1 MMGKSFAFIGIFM
14 FAMALQSS
22 YAENKNEINNDIL
35 MLQVRDTLLPIKVIS
50 TDKMNIMLDFQK
62 ELIALQWKGLNRDD
76 RTVQLTDSTGKIYEE
91 KQMFAGS
98 TIIYFETQTLY
109 EGNYI
114 IKVSDQPEWIY
125 KNIKII
131 KPE

>member
-1 MMGKSFAFIGIFM
+1 MIVKGFLSIVIIIFAFAFQY
-14 FAMALQSS
+14 AS
-22 YAENKNEINNDIL
+22 AENTYENNNDL
-35 MLQVRDTLLPIKVIS
+35 LVLQARDTSLPIKVIS

-76 RTVQLTDSTGKIYEE
+76 RTVLLTDTTGKIFEQ

-98 TIIYFETQTLY
+98 TIVYFETQTLY

-114 IKVSDQPEWIY
+114 IKVSDQPEWISN
-125 KNIKII
+125 NIKII

>member
-1 MMGKSFAFIGIFM
+1 MIAKGFLSIVFLIFAFAFQY
-14 FAMALQSS
+14 AS
-22 YAENKNEINNDIL
+22 AENTFGKNNDIV
-35 MLQVRDTLLPIKVIS
+35 MLQARDTSLPIKVIS

-76 RTVQLTDSTGKIYEE
+76 RTVLLTDSTGKIFEE

-98 TIIYFETQTLY
+98 TIVYFETQTLY

-114 IKVSDQPEWIY
+114 IKVSDQPEWISN
-125 KNIKII
+125 NIKII

>member
-1 MMGKSFAFIGIFM
+1 MIAKGFLLIGFVIFAFAFQQ
-14 FAMALQSS
+14 ASA
-22 YAENKNEINNDIL
+22 KNTYGDNNDL
-35 MLQVRDTLLPIKVIS
+35 VMFQAMDTSLPIKVIS

-76 RTVQLTDSTGKIYEE
+76 RTILLTDSTGKIFEQ

-98 TIIYFETQTLY
+98 TIVYFETQTLY

-114 IKVSDQPEWIY
+114 LKVSDQPEWIS

>member
-1 MMGKSFAFIGIFM
+1 MIAKGFLSIVFIIFAFAFQY
-14 FAMALQSS
+14 AS
-22 YAENKNEINNDIL
+22 AENTYGNNNDL
-35 MLQVRDTLLPIKVIS
+35 LVFQARDTSLPIKVIS

-76 RTVQLTDSTGKIYEE
+76 RTVLLTDSTGKIFEE

-98 TIIYFETQTLY
+98 TIVYFETQTLY

-114 IKVSDQPEWIY
+114 IKVSDQPEWISN
-125 KNIKII
+125 NIKIK

>member
-1 MMGKSFAFIGIFM
+1 MMGKGFAFIGILI
-14 FAMALQSS
+14 FAITLQPS
-22 YAENKNEINNDIL
+22 YAEKKIESNDDVKIEHEK
-35 MLQVRDTLLPIKVIS
+35 DTLLPIS
-50 TDKMNIMLDFQK
+50 LFETDKMNIMVDHQK

-76 RTVQLTDSTGKIYEE
+76 RTIQLTDSTGKIYEE

-98 TIIYFETQTLY
+98 TIVYFETQTLY

>member
-1 MMGKSFAFIGIFM
+1 MIAKGFLSIVIIIFAFAFQY
-14 FAMALQSS
+14 AS
-22 YAENKNEINNDIL
+22 AENTYGNNNDL
-35 MLQVRDTLLPIKVIS
+35 LVLQARDTSLPIKVIS

-76 RTVQLTDSTGKIYEE
+76 RTILLTDSTGKIFEE

-98 TIIYFETQTLY
+98 TIVYFETQTLY

-114 IKVSDQPEWIY
+114 IKVSDQPEWISN
-125 KNIKII
+125 NIKII

>member
-1 MMGKSFAFIGIFM
+1 MIAKGFLSIVIIIFAFAFQY
-14 FAMALQSS
+14 AS
-22 YAENKNEINNDIL
+22 AENTYGNNNDL
-35 MLQVRDTLLPIKVIS
+35 LVLQARDTSLPIKVIS

-76 RTVQLTDSTGKIYEE
+76 RTILLTDSTGKIFEE

-98 TIIYFETQTLY
+98 TIVYFETQTLY

-114 IKVSDQPEWIY
+114 IKVSDQPEWIS